1 MHRCNTASV
10 AGSRAQ
16 LTLVWMESAY
26 INKYFKQTSRMDKGS
41 MDALVQAATL
51 VQGGNVM
58 AGLHI
63 PASFSERVEKLCL
76 KVEDPELLK
85 SVKEYGACIDFTCRH
100 TMRCPL
106 PS

>member
-51 VQGGNVM
+51 VQGGNAM
-58 AGLHI
+58 ARLHI
-63 PASFSERVEKLCL
+63 PLRFSERVQKLL
-76 KVEDPELLK
+76 SKVKDTELLTSVEEYWK
-85 SVKEYGACIDFTCRH
+85 STVHVSI
-100 TMRCPL
+100 L
-106 PS
+106 PVVTP